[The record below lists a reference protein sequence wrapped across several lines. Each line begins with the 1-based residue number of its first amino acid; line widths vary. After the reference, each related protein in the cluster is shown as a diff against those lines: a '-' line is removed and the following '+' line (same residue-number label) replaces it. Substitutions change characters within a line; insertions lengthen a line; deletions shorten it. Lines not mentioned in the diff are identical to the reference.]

1 MTGPGG
7 SASVR
12 ILKAV
17 GWSVAFVVVGLLVGL
32 PLSVAFAYLLRGTEA
47 KLWLSQPGPLQAV
60 VQGVGLVVGFGLSTW
75 LIGIKGAKLSWATLR
90 WTEVGRSGTGFGSGL
105 GIGALAATL
114 AMALG
119 LVAARAAWSGD
130 DGSLLDWTGNTLATA
145 GALALPALSEEIW
158 FRGVPLVLFAAVLGR
173 WPAILLTAVLF
184 AVSHAGNPE
193 VTPLALANIALAGV
207 FLAMA
212 FYAPGGIWTA
222 WGAHLGW
229 NMALAALGA
238 PVSGLPFP
246 DAPFLDYHPGGPA
259 WLSGGSFG
267 PEGGLLASA
276 TLIGATA
283 AMLRWSRREPR

>member
-1 MTGPGG
+1 MTGAGG
-7 SASVR
+7 SATVR
-12 ILKAV
+12 VLKTI
-17 GWSVAFVVVGLLVGL
+17 GWTIAFVLVGLLIGL
-32 PLSVAFAYLLRGTEA
+32 PLTVGIGYLLHGSDA

-60 VQGVGLVVGFGLSTW
+60 VQGVALVMGFGLSTW
-75 LIGIKGAKLSWATLR
+75 LIGVKGAKLSWAQLR
-90 WTEVGRSGTGFGSGL
+90 WSEAGRIGVGFGRGL
-105 GIGALAATL
+105 GIGALAAAL

-130 DGSLLDWTGNTLATA
+130 DGSLLDWAGNTLATA

-158 FRGVPLVLFAAVLGR
+158 FRGVPLILFAAAIGR
-173 WPAILLTAVLF
+173 WPAILLTSVLF
-184 AVSHAGNPE
+184 SLSHAGNPD
-193 VTPLALANIALAGV
+193 VTRLALANITLAGV

-229 NMALAALGA
+229 NVALAALGA

-259 WLSGGSFG
+259 WLSGGNFG

-276 TLIGATA
+276 MLVA
-283 AMLRWSRREPR
+283 AMAAILRWSRREPG